1 MAVSAS
7 KRRTKEQPMFPSAHP
22 DLMGQLAKERAAS
35 LRAEAEHY
43 RRGRSIVARWR
54 PARFVEP
61 AADRSRVIPV
71 PEPIQTPRTDRAA

>member
-1 MAVSAS
+1 
-7 KRRTKEQPMFPSAHP
+7 MFPTAHP
-22 DLMGQLAKERAAS
+22 DLMGQLAGDRAAS
-35 LRAEAEHY
+35 LRAEAERY
-43 RRGRSIVARWR
+43 RRGRPIAARWR

>member
-1 MAVSAS
+1 
-7 KRRTKEQPMFPSAHP
+7 MFPTAHP

-35 LRAEAEHY
+35 LRAEVERY
-43 RRGRSIVARWR
+43 RRGRPIVARWR

-61 AADRSRVIPV
+61 AADRSRVTPV